1 MTQQTN
7 IKGQI
12 WTALFLVTPVVM
24 FSTFS
29 DNFTNSSTNKI
40 IFAGVFGGLG
50 GLLGWGLYFIV
61 KSKTTIIKIVSLT
74 ALLGLGISTILFISN
89 LTKPE
94 LTTCEICGYMTLK
107 STSTECDYCGN
118 TTWDENKSK
127 AEFATKQDWI
137 KSGQIFWFSID
148 SLSEK
153 IDFYNPTIDE
163 GFVKDKN
170 WRPIV
175 SEQEIRD
182 ELNND
187 K

>member
-1 MTQQTN
+1 MTQEYN
-7 IKGQI
+7 KKEQI
-12 WTALFLVTPVVM
+12 WTALFVVTPAVI
-24 FSTFS
+24 FSNFS
-29 DNFTNSSTNKI
+29 EFFTDSSPNKI
-40 IFAGVFGGLG
+40 LFAGVFGGLG
-50 GLLGWGLYFIV
+50 GLLGWGLYFFV
-61 KSKTTIIKIVSLT
+61 KSKTIIIQITSLT
-74 ALLGLGISTILFISN
+74 ALLGLGISTILFAST

-118 TTWDENKSK
+118 TTWDENKGK
-127 AEFATKQDWI
+127 TEFATKQDWI

-153 IDFYNPTIDE
+153 IDFYNPSIDE

-182 ELNND
+182 
-187 K
+187 